1 MAVETM
7 LEWTFM
13 LEIDTPKDLYKI
25 LVPGEEPIS
34 SYKTIRDTA
43 TLTNKRII
51 IRDVQGLIGK
61 KVETYSY
68 PWKSIDAWSSENA
81 GTFDLD
87 AELEFWMKCGHFKI
101 KVNSKADVAKFDRII
116 SELILG

>member
-1 MAVETM
+1 MAAEI
-7 LEWTFM
+7 LEWAF
-13 LEIDTPKDLYKI
+13 LQEIDTPSDLQKI
-25 LVPGEEPIS
+25 LVPGENPIA
-34 SYKTIRDTA
+34 SYKTVRDTA

-68 PWKSIDAWSSENA
+68 PWKSIEAWSSENA
-81 GTFDLD
+81 GTIDLD
-87 AELEFWMKCGHFKI
+87 AELEFWMKSGHFKI
-101 KVNSKADVAKFDRII
+101 KVNRKADVAKFDRII